1 MNNRSYNTAA
11 MARKSGSHSEITR
24 PRIRNAALRLF
35 AQHGFAAVS
44 MRQIAAEVGVQAGA
58 IYLYFE
64 DKQALLFELMN
75 THMDDLL
82 AAWDVVET
90 PPDAL
95 GRLRAFTRFHI
106 FYHVER
112 PEDVFIA
119 YMELRSLTPGN
130 FAVIETKRRAYER
143 ILEDLLRAGVD
154 EGALTIEDVRITT
167 MALIA
172 MLTGVNTWY
181 REGGRLPREQLD
193 RMYWDMVR
201 RMIGVASMTA

>member
-1 MNNRSYNTAA
+1 MNDCSYNTGC

-35 AQHGFAAVS
+35 ARHGYAAVS

-82 AAWDVVET
+82 AAWEAAEAPGNPLD
-90 PPDAL
+90 
-95 GRLRAFTRFHI
+95 RLRTFTHFHI
-106 FYHVER
+106 SYHVER

-119 YMELRSLTPGN
+119 YMELRSLTPEN

-143 ILEDLLRAGVD
+143 VLEDILREGSA
-154 EGALTIEDVRITT
+154 EGAIEIDDVRITT
-167 MALIA
+167 MAIIA

-193 RMYWDMVR
+193 EMYWSMVR
-201 RMIGVASMTA
+201 RMIGDVPVPV

>member
-1 MNNRSYNTAA
+1 
-11 MARKSGSHSEITR
+11 
-24 PRIRNAALRLF
+24 
-35 AQHGFAAVS
+35 
-44 MRQIAAEVGVQAGA
+44 
-58 IYLYFE
+58 
-64 DKQALLFELMN
+64 
-75 THMDDLL
+75 
-82 AAWDVVET
+82 
-90 PPDAL
+90 
-95 GRLRAFTRFHI
+95 
-106 FYHVER
+106 
-112 PEDVFIA
+112 
-119 YMELRSLTPGN
+119 MELRSLTPGN

-154 EGALTIEDVRITT
+154 EGAMKIEDVRITT